1 MTDLSGVSGNLRQT
15 ISSGVLPLLARIA
28 ICLIFLQGAMGK
40 LFAWSSQAAYM
51 AQHRIPAVAPLLAAA
66 LAIELVGIVC
76 LLIGYQARPA
86 AFVMAT
92 YLFILSVLLH
102 NFWSHSAG
110 QSEMASMIAQTEF
123 MKNMGILGG
132 LLMITAYGT
141 GRFSLEDFLRRRKE
155 DECQSGA
162 IREAA
167 SVRSS

>member
-1 MTDLSGVSGNLRQT
+1 MTDLRGVSGNLRQT

-40 LFAWSSQAAYM
+40 LFAWSDQAAYM
-51 AQHRIPAVAPLLAAA
+51 AQHGIPAVAP
-66 LAIELVGIVC
+66 
-76 LLIGYQARPA
+76 LIGYQARPA

-132 LLMITAYGT
+132 LLMIMAYGA

-155 DECQSGA
+155 DKCQSGA